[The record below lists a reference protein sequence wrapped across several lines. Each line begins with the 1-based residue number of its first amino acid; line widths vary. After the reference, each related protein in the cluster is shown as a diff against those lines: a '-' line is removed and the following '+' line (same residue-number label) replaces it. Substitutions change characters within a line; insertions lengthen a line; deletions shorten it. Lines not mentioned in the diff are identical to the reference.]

1 MASSSSSSSSS
12 SAQPSSSSTARPW
25 KYDVFLSFRGPDT
38 RRGIV
43 SQLYGQLQKN
53 GGIKTF
59 MDDPDLQVGESIS
72 PTLLKAIEESRFAI
86 VVLSPNYASSPWCLD
101 ELATICE
108 CMKEE
113 NRILPVFYDV
123 EPSDVRHRKRSFE
136 KAFKEH
142 ESSRRHTDKVQRWKE
157 ALQKVASFS
166 GWDMKNYKTDGELVE
181 KIVDFV
187 RERIQPCGIIQ
198 VVLSTRD
205 FEEFESRWEATKK
218 VMDALTDAEV
228 TAIGVYGMGGVGKTT
243 LVKRVGSLAHENGVL
258 NLVILAPISQTP
270 NFKQIQQTL
279 AEQLDFKLQWETETR
294 RAVELQK
301 KIMSKTKILIILDD
315 IWERIDLSRIGIPSY
330 EELKKCNSK
339 VLFTTRRLH
348 VCNTL
353 ESQTSIPLNIL
364 SEQESWKLF
373 VKSAGRSFESP
384 NFENVARKVAREC
397 RGLPIAL
404 TAVARALRG
413 KELEEWNK
421 ASRRLEKSQS
431 PTVDDKPDAFECIK
445 FSYEYLKDEDHKSC
459 FLLCCLFPEDDEIEI
474 QDLFKYVVG
483 TKFYR
488 EAETMGEAR
497 GTLVSI
503 VKYLKDSS
511 LLLDAGN
518 EGRVKMHDV
527 IRDTAIHI
535 ATSER
540 GFWVKAGIGL
550 ECWPPRLD
558 QGCTAISLMRN
569 QISKLPEEELVC
581 PRLQI
586 LLLNH
591 NYALDEIPESFIK
604 SLNELRVLD
613 VRDTSISIL
622 PQSFRLLT
630 NLQAL
635 YLDFCG
641 KLIDISIV
649 GKLQKLEILSAIYL
663 WNLPREIG
671 HLTNLRILHFRSDIP
686 ITIPCGVISKLHK
699 LEELYLGDCEFEWLE
714 CEAEGRG
721 EETKIG
727 FGEIAGLSNLKR
739 LHVGIP
745 HHTYIPND
753 VEATPDW
760 DYFSI
765 FIRDNEDFEIDD
777 GFGDHDSRSL
787 ILRGASISML
797 PDWFINAVANKIE
810 KLRYSNCRGSLVMEN
825 PLLWRLHELKVL
837 KVYGGELDDDGHEDR
852 EESVNSTERVQK
864 GPLFQKLE
872 ELYLKDLEELWV
884 GDLPHGSLV
893 NLKVLEICPCAV
905 KNVSKFVQSLPSL
918 EKLTLSRVK
927 QLESV
932 FGCEG
937 CELKES
943 KLREVRLLFLY
954 SMKSLCSGPAP
965 RVMFQSIK
973 ILTIDGCGLLQSVF
987 ASEVTQC
994 LSQLEVLDVQNCFS
1008 LERVIEEVK
1017 KEKTALPKLKKLK
1030 LCRLPK
1036 LYGASSG
1043 TVDIE
1048 CPSLEHVLVVNCPHL
1063 PFSISESDFYFKYSE
1078 RRFLSAPASDY
1089 FGSTNPVQLND

>member
-1 MASSSSSSSSS
+1 
-12 SAQPSSSSTARPW
+12 
-25 KYDVFLSFRGPDT
+25 
-38 RRGIV
+38 
-43 SQLYGQLQKN
+43 
-53 GGIKTF
+53 
-59 MDDPDLQVGESIS
+59 
-72 PTLLKAIEESRFAI
+72 
-86 VVLSPNYASSPWCLD
+86 
-101 ELATICE
+101 
-108 CMKEE
+108 
-113 NRILPVFYDV
+113 
-123 EPSDVRHRKRSFE
+123 
-136 KAFKEH
+136 
-142 ESSRRHTDKVQRWKE
+142 
-157 ALQKVASFS
+157 
-166 GWDMKNYKTDGELVE
+166 MKNYKTDGELVE

-198 VVLSTRD
+198 VLLSTRD
-205 FEEFESRWEATKK
+205 FEEFESRWEATNK
-218 VMDALTDAEV
+218 VMEALSDAEV

-243 LVKRVGSLAHENGVL
+243 LVKRVGSLAHQNGVL
-258 NLVILAPISQTP
+258 SLVILAPISQIP
-270 NFKQIQQTL
+270 NFKEIQQTL
-279 AEQLDFKLQWETETR
+279 AEQLGFKFQLETEEITR
-294 RAVELQK
+294 AAELHE

-353 ESQTSIPLNIL
+353 KSQTSIHLKIL

-404 TAVARALRG
+404 IAVARALRD

-431 PTVDDKPDAFECIK
+431 PTVDDKPDAYVVIR
-445 FSYEYLKDEDHKSC
+445 FSYDYLKDEDHKSC
-459 FLLCCLFPEDDEIEI
+459 FLLCCLFPEDYEIEI
-474 QDLFKYVVG
+474 EELFRYVVG

-488 EAETMGEAR
+488 EAETMEEAR
-497 GTLVSI
+497 GTFVSI

-511 LLLDAGN
+511 LLLD
-518 EGRVKMHDV
+518 GRRNGCVKMHDV

-550 ECWPPRLD
+550 ECWPRGLD
-558 QGCTAISLMRN
+558 QGCTAISLMSN
-569 QISKLPEEELVC
+569 EISKLPKEELVC
-581 PRLQI
+581 PHLLI
-586 LLLNH
+586 LLLNE
-591 NYALDEIPESFIK
+591 NYDLDEIPESFIK
-604 SLNELRVLD
+604 SLNELRILD
-613 VRDTSISIL
+613 VSRTSIYVL

-635 YLDFCG
+635 YLDGCF

-649 GKLQKLEILSAIYL
+649 GKLQKLEILNVSSL
-663 WNLPREIG
+663 EELPREIG
-671 HLTNLRILHFRSDIP
+671 HLTNLRILNVWSCMT

-699 LEELYLGDCEFEWLE
+699 LEELYLGRCELKSW
-714 CEAEGRG
+714 GIR
-721 EETKIG
+721 EESMIV
-727 FGEIAGLSNLKR
+727 FGEIAGLSNLKT
-739 LHVGIP
+739 LHVRIA
-745 HHTYIPND
+745 HHKCIPNY
-753 VEATPDW
+753 VEAKPDW

-765 FIRDNEDFEIDD
+765 IIGGTIDD
-777 GFGDHDSRSL
+777 YYIYESRDRNSRSL

-797 PDWFINAVANKIE
+797 PDWFINAVANKVE
-810 KLRYSNCRGSLVMEN
+810 KLEYEDSSGGSLVMEN

-837 KVYGGELDDDGHEDR
+837 KVYGGKKDDDDGHEDR
-852 EESVNSTERVQK
+852 EESVNTTDRVQK
-864 GPLFQKLE
+864 GPLFLKLE
-872 ELYLKDLEELWV
+872 NLYPEELWV
-884 GDLPHGSLV
+884 GDLPNGSLV
-893 NLKVLEICPCAV
+893 NLEVLKILTCAV

-918 EKLTLSRVK
+918 EELTLSRVK

-932 FGCEG
+932 FGCQG

-943 KLREVRLLFLY
+943 KLREVSLSYLY

-973 ILTIDGCGLLQSVF
+973 ILTIGGCGLLQSVF
-987 ASEVTQC
+987 ASDVAQC
-994 LSQLEVLDVQNCFS
+994 LSQLEDLTVWDCRS

-1017 KEKTALPKLKKLK
+1017 KEKTALPKLKILG
-1030 LCRLPK
+1030 LQELPK

-1043 TVDIE
+1043 TVDIK
-1048 CPSLEHVLVVNCPHL
+1048 CPSLEHAVVLDCPHL
-1063 PFSISESDFYFKYSE
+1063 PFSISSYDYSLKSS
-1078 RRFLSAPASDY
+1078 LSRDLFSASASDY
-1089 FGSTNPVQLND
+1089 FGS